1 MICVIGDLIIDEYW
15 MGDATRISPE
25 APVPVVSNI
34 KKDIRVGGAAGVA
47 LNLHSMGC
55 DTTLI
60 SQVDTTF
67 DKAQLGS
74 LPHIL
79 YTCNKTPTKARI
91 IAMDQVVCRLDDEEY
106 QPYDLVTSLMPAT
119 TQLLVLSDYAKGM
132 LANSRKII
140 TDANK
145 QGIKVIVDPK
155 IAWTNYQGAW
165 LLKANEKELR
175 DQIGWKVSDD
185 QLPDTCS
192 KLCSTYKLTNLIITL
207 GKRGMFLH
215 TPKIDV
221 MLPTATIHNVVD
233 VTGAGDVVLASIA
246 YYVNQGKDLV
256 SACKLANKLAGISVG
271 YRGTH
276 ITTKDDL
283 SKAEGK
289 IVFTNGCFDIL
300 HKGHIEYLKASAQLG
315 SKLVVGINSDDSV
328 KRLKGPNRPINSA
341 EDRKHLLES
350 LEFVDEVIIFHEDTP
365 LELIKLVK
373 PDIIT
378 KGGDYTVDQVVGN
391 GLVSQ
396 VIIIPLTTG
405 YSTTNTLEKLNG
417 S

>member
-25 APVPVVSNI
+25 APVPVVTNI
-34 KKDIRVGGAAGVA
+34 KKDIRIGGAAGVA
-47 LNLHSMGC
+47 LNLHSMG
-55 DTTLI
+55 TETILI
-60 SQVDTTF
+60 SQVDDSFNKT
-67 DKAQLGS
+67 QLGS
-74 LPHIL
+74 LPHVL

-106 QPYDLVTSLMPAT
+106 QPYDLVTSLMPAN

-145 QGIKVIVDPK
+145 RGIKVIVDPK

-175 DQIGWKVSDD
+175 DQIGWTVSDD
-185 QLPDTCS
+185 QLPDTCQ
-192 KLCSTYKLTNLIITL
+192 KLCSTYKLINLIITL
-207 GKRGMFLH
+207 GKRCMFLH
-215 TPKIDV
+215 TPKVDM
-221 MLPTATIHNVVD
+221 MLPTAVQNVVD

-246 YYVNQGKDLV
+246 YYVNQDKDLV

-276 ITTKDDL
+276 ITTKQDL

-289 IVFTNGCFDIL
+289 VVFTNGCFDIL
-300 HKGHIEYLKASAQLG
+300 HKGHIEYLRASAQLG

-328 KRLKGPNRPINSA
+328 KRLKGPSRPINSA

-350 LEFVDEVIIFHEDTP
+350 LEFVDEVIIFNEDTP
-365 LELIKLVK
+365 IELIKTLK

-378 KGGDYTVDQVVGN
+378 KGGDYTIDQVVGN
-391 GLVSQ
+391 GLVNQ

-405 YSTTNTLEKLNG
+405 YSTTGTLERING
-417 S
+417 T